1 MTGASGT
8 RFFLQAPL
16 PMHSGSRFGL
26 LVVAII
32 LPLIAL
38 PVCAATR
45 HPHNAAHQKTPPPAA
60 STRTKAA
67 PNLNAAPSLQDIS
80 SFASAGAPNLALQF
94 IDRDQPDFTQDPAG
108 WMAWERERIYLYQ
121 LNQDWQA
128 VIARSAK
135 LPAKLGADFRNWE
148 AVQAAAA
155 WLQLGKGHEA
165 RLILRRLIWSPA
177 APPGDA
183 ALSQLRQLV
192 LRSYLVDEN
201 LGDAKTAVIRYRQDY
216 PQDAGNW
223 PLLEAQ
229 LFLRTAQPHAALDVL
244 RGSKGPDA
252 ELLTLLAA
260 LRAHTE
266 PAAKVMQQADK
277 LANDA
282 KLPVAQRVHAWYVVS
297 QAALARGDAA
307 AHIRALQAGLG
318 LQPGLLDKNPLF
330 GITPEMLWD
339 AYLNYG
345 EDLGNQLQLVVGD
358 DQAWFLAASNRYD
371 TKPVS
376 ACALFAVVAFNA
388 HSAQQ
393 QAVAH
398 WQFASLI
405 QKQKNGGVVL
415 RHLYLDSGR
424 FPAIASIPPD
434 VRYIL
439 VNDVLA
445 MPDIPLASQLM
456 QGLDQP
462 PPNTD
467 PAVWQLQRA
476 HVFIL
481 GGQPDAGIA
490 ALKQLFMSGAA
501 VDPGDVLP
509 VLFDLQTIGR
519 NRDAIPFFQALLQDR
534 SLTSDQQRQL
544 LFWIADSYKGL
555 GDYAQAAE
563 LYLRSATLTDP
574 YAMDNWAK
582 SARYQAAQMLA
593 KAGDIDDARNV
604 YQGLLNATSDPGQ
617 QALLRHDLQALML
630 IPAKRAGSQ
639 P

>member
-1 MTGASGT
+1 
-8 RFFLQAPL
+8 
-16 PMHSGSRFGL
+16 MHTGSRLGL
-26 LVVAII
+26 LV
-32 LPLIAL
+32 IAL
-38 PVCAATR
+38 SLALLALPAHAAR
-45 HPHNAAHQKTPPPAA
+45 KPPHKAAHRPKPAPA
-60 STRTKAA
+60 TQAPA

-80 SFASAGAPNLALQF
+80 NFASAGAPNLALQF
-94 IDRDQPDFTQDPAG
+94 IDRDQPDFATDAAG

-121 LNQDWQA
+121 FTRDWQA
-128 VIARSAK
+128 VIARAAR
-135 LPAKLGADFRNWE
+135 LPANLGADFRSWE
-148 AVQAAAA
+148 QARAADA
-155 WLQLGKGHEA
+155 WLQLGKGREA
-165 RLILRRLIWSPA
+165 RVILRQLIWNPR
-177 APPGDA
+177 APLDDTT
-183 ALSQLRQLV
+183 LSQLRQLV
-192 LRSYLVDEN
+192 VRSYLVDQD
-201 LGDAKTAVIRYRQDY
+201 LADAQTAVIRYRQDY
-216 PQDAGNW
+216 PKDAGDW
-223 PLLEAQ
+223 PLLEAR
-229 LFLRTAQPHAALDVL
+229 LFLRTGQAQAALVTL
-244 RGSKGPDA
+244 RGSRGTDA
-252 ELLTLLAA
+252 QMLTLLAA
-260 LRAHTE
+260 LRAGTE
-266 PAAKVMQQADK
+266 PAAKVTQQAEK
-277 LANDA
+277 LANNA
-282 KLPVAQRVHAWYVVS
+282 KLPVAQRVHAWNVIA
-297 QAALARGDAA
+297 QAALALNDPV
-307 AHIRALQAGLG
+307 AHIQALQTGLG
-318 LQPGLLDKNPLF
+318 LQPGLLDQDPVF
-330 GITPEMLWD
+330 GITPGMLWD

-345 EDLGNQLQLVVGD
+345 EELGNQLQLVVGD

-371 TKPVS
+371 SKPVR

-424 FPAIASIPPD
+424 FPAIAGIPPE
-434 VRYIL
+434 VRYLL

-445 MPDIPLASQLM
+445 MPDIPLASKLM
-456 QGLDQP
+456 QGLDRP
-462 PPNTD
+462 PPHTD
-467 PAVWQLQRA
+467 PAAWQLQRA

-490 ALKQLFMSGAA
+490 ALKQLFESGEP

-519 NRDAIPFFQALLQDR
+519 NRDAIPFFQALLQDP
-534 SLTSDQQRQL
+534 LTSDQQRQL

-593 KAGDIDDARNV
+593 KAGYINDARNV

-630 IPAKRAGSQ
+630 MPAKPASAQ